1 MRHNLSIGDPFLVN
15 FKVVN
20 GSSLNW
26 QQLMW
31 RVSRRPDFV
40 ALLKLLSFTVVL
52 FLFCYLLSLLCY
64 VWTTLHYL
72 IHSSIF
78 RSAYPHW
85 SRGWAV
91 THRWLWSSVNR
102 GEHAGKQ
109 TFTLTFTP
117 VENFESS
124 INVWC
129 IFAMREEKKKKT
141 HASTKKRSKPQ
152 TGRPQRRFKTTTAEE
167 WHGCADSSSH
177 LLFSKSFCFCFSW
190 SDIIL
195 KYMNLHILMF

>member
-1 MRHNLSIGDPFLVN
+1 
-15 FKVVN
+15 
-20 GSSLNW
+20 
-26 QQLMW
+26 MW

-64 VWTTLHYL
+64 VWTTLHYF

-124 INVWC
+124 ITVWC
-129 IFAMREEKKKKT
+129 ISLLCERKRKKKPMQAQRKEVNLKQDGRS
-141 HASTKKRSKPQ
+141 ADSKPQ
-152 TGRPQRRFKTTTAEE
+152 PQKSDTDVLIHLPTCYFRNISVFVLVEVISFWNIWICTFLCFNFCLIGIGIDVT
-167 WHGCADSSSH
+167 HYLSSFP
-177 LLFSKSFCFCFSW
+177 L
-190 SDIIL
+190 
-195 KYMNLHILMF
+195 NP